1 MLYTNIMIPPNFY
14 KVMKDFIHDILT
26 TFPEL
31 KNTIPSE
38 IQNIDSQELEPRSEE
53 LEKGYIFVY
62 EHVLHE
68 FPLRFFDILYEKQEL
83 FNETRMLL
91 PGIDFKLL
99 WNENITEKTKN
110 IIWKY
115 LKLILLMILG
125 GEGDHSKL
133 FDNVNMEDMKEKL
146 NDTMKDI
153 HDFFDK
159 DTIPNPENM
168 KDQLN
173 NLMSGKIG
181 SLAKEIAEESIG
193 DIGNPENADAA
204 FKTMFSNPTK
214 MVGLMQNIGDKID
227 KKIKSG
233 DLKESELMEEA
244 MDMLGKMK
252 DMPGMKHFEQMFNKF
267 GGKMD
272 LNAMQ
277 SQLNSKLGQSKTK
290 ERLQEKLKKKQNE
303 SKQTETE
310 PKEPKEETIKKKKKK
325 KNKKNIHD
333 PVLDKRS
340 DDPSE

>member
-1 MLYTNIMIPPNFY
+1 MIPPNFY
-14 KVMKDFIHDILT
+14 KVIKDFINDILT

-31 KNTIPSE
+31 KLAPE
-38 IQNIDSQELEPRSEE
+38 IEQIHNLELEPRSDE
-53 LEKGYIFVY
+53 LDKCYNAVY

-68 FPLRFFDILYEKQEL
+68 FPLRFFDILYEKPEL
-83 FNETRMLL
+83 FTESRVLL
-91 PGIDFKLL
+91 PGIDFKQL

-133 FDNVNMEDMKEKL
+133 FDNVNMDDMKEKL

-159 DTIPNPENM
+159 ESIPNPEGM
-168 KDQLN
+168 KEQLN
-173 NLMSGKIG
+173 DLMTGKIG

-193 DIGNPENADAA
+193 NIDDPESADEA

-214 MVGLMQNIGDKID
+214 MVGLMHNIGDKID

-244 MDMLGKMK
+244 MGMLGKMK

-267 GGKMD
+267 GGGKMD
-272 LNAMQ
+272 FSAMQ
-277 SQLNSKLGQSKTK
+277 SQLNSKLHQSKMK
-290 ERLQEKLKKKQNE
+290 ERLQTKLKKKQPTE
-303 SKQTETE
+303 QPAIPTQTPVQVPSTDSQ
-310 PKEPKEETIKKKKKK
+310 ETIKKKKKK

-333 PVLDKRS
+333 PNLDKRS
-340 DDPSE
+340 IDTSE

>member
-1 MLYTNIMIPPNFY
+1 MIPPNFY
-14 KVMKDFIHDILT
+14 KVMKDFINDILT

-31 KNTIPSE
+31 KNTVPPE
-38 IQNIDSQELEPRSEE
+38 IQQIHSLELEPRSEE
-53 LEKGYIFVY
+53 LEKSYNFVY

-83 FNETRMLL
+83 FNEQRVLL

-159 DTIPNPENM
+159 DSIPNPENM

-181 SLAKEIAEESIG
+181 SLAKEIAEESMG

-227 KKIKSG
+227 KRIKSG

-272 LNAMQ
+272 MNAMQ
-277 SQLNSKLGQSKTK
+277 SQLNSKLGQSRMK
-290 ERLQEKLKKKQNE
+290 ERLQEKLRKKQE
-303 SKQTETE
+303 TAKPTE
-310 PKEPKEETIKKKKKK
+310 PMEPTEETIKKKKKK

>member
-1 MLYTNIMIPPNFY
+1 MIPPNFY

-31 KNTIPSE
+31 SANLTPE
-38 IQNIDSQELEPRSEE
+38 IQQIHSLDLEPRSVE
-53 LEKGYIFVY
+53 LDQSYTVVY

-68 FPLRFFDILYEKQEL
+68 FPLRFFDILYEKAEL
-83 FNETRMLL
+83 FNEPRMLL

-99 WNENITEKTKN
+99 WNANITDKTKN

-115 LKLILLMILG
+115 LKLIVLMILG

-133 FDNVNMEDMKEKL
+133 FDNVDMDDMKEKL

-159 DTIPNPENM
+159 DSIPDPEDM

-173 NLMSGKIG
+173 SLMSGKIG
-181 SLAKEIAEESIG
+181 SLAKEIAEESLG
-193 DIGNPENADAA
+193 DINDPKTADSA
-204 FKTMFSNPTK
+204 FKNMFSNPTQ

-252 DMPGMKHFEQMFNKF
+252 DMPGMKQFEQMFNKF

-272 LNAMQ
+272 LNAVR
-277 SQLNSKLGQSKTK
+277 SQLNSKLNQSKTK
-290 ERLQEKLKKKQNE
+290 ERLQAKLKKKQGE
-303 SKQTETE
+303 PVAEE
-310 PKEPKEETIKKKKKK
+310 PKMSETTNKKKKKK

-333 PVLDKRS
+333 PVLDKQS
-340 DDPSE
+340 VDPSE

>member
-1 MLYTNIMIPPNFY
+1 MIPPNFY

-31 KNTIPSE
+31 SANLSSE
-38 IQNIDSQELEPRSEE
+38 IQQIHSSDLEPRTEE
-53 LEKGYIFVY
+53 LNKSYNVVY
-62 EHVLHE
+62 EHVMHE
-68 FPLRFFDILYEKQEL
+68 FPLRFFDILYEKAEL
-83 FNETRMLL
+83 FAESRMLL

-99 WNENITEKTKN
+99 WNANITDKTKN

-115 LKLILLMILG
+115 LKLIVLMILG
-125 GEGDHSKL
+125 GEEDHSKM
-133 FDNVNMEDMKEKL
+133 FDNVNMDEIKEKL

-159 DTIPNPENM
+159 DSIPDPEDM

-173 NLMSGKIG
+173 SLMSGKIG
-181 SLAKEIAEESIG
+181 SLAKEIAEESLG
-193 DIGNPENADAA
+193 DINDPKTADTA
-204 FKTMFSNPTK
+204 FKSMFSNPTQ

-272 LNAMQ
+272 FNAMA
-277 SQLNSKLGQSKTK
+277 SQLNSKMSQSKTK
-290 ERLQEKLKKKQNE
+290 ERLQAKLKKKQ
-303 SKQTETE
+303 
-310 PKEPKEETIKKKKKK
+310 EEAVPVPEIKKKKKK

-333 PVLDKRS
+333 PVLDKRPI
-340 DDPSE
+340 DTSE

>member
-1 MLYTNIMIPPNFY
+1 MIPPNFY
-14 KVMKDFIHDILT
+14 KVIKDFINDILT

-31 KNTIPSE
+31 KANLTPDISQIHSSE
-38 IQNIDSQELEPRSEE
+38 IEPRSEE
-53 LEKGYIFVY
+53 LDKSYTVVY

-68 FPLRFFDILYEKQEL
+68 FPLRFFDILYEKPEL
-83 FNETRMLL
+83 FDETRMLL
-91 PGIDFKLL
+91 PGIDFNLL

-133 FDNVNMEDMKEKL
+133 FDNVNMDDMKEKL

-159 DTIPNPENM
+159 DSIPNPEGM
-168 KDQLN
+168 KEQLN
-173 NLMSGKIG
+173 DLMAGKIG

-193 DIGNPENADAA
+193 DIDNPESADAA
-204 FKTMFSNPTK
+204 FKNMFSNPTK
-214 MVGLMQNIGDKID
+214 MVGLMHNIGDKID

-267 GGKMD
+267 GGGKMD
-272 LNAMQ
+272 FSSMQ
-277 SQLNSKLGQSKTK
+277 SQLNSKLQQSKMK
-290 ERLQEKLKKKQNE
+290 ERLQAKLKKKQ
-303 SKQTETE
+303 TET
-310 PKEPKEETIKKKKKK
+310 PTEEIKADSSIKKKKKK

-333 PVLDKRS
+333 PVLDKRT